1 MLYRRHTSD
10 VAIGWI
16 STVDS
21 LLLGFG
27 LMVVL
32 SLHMAMTRRD
42 VQAIAD
48 RTAKSLEHAKQALSD
63 LQLKERESQEQIAAL
78 KTVQRDDLVDQ
89 SRRLQQ
95 QRDVKAQGAEA
106 ITVKLDLALRERD
119 SLKKQQS
126 KSEQQLA
133 VVRGELEDTK
143 RNLAGASAAATKTQ
157 KERDALEIRI
167 KDLQAQLLTLKDRQ
181 VKADMNTIALA
192 QEAERLRTEAAGTA
206 REYGKLKLAMEGKD
220 RDLSRLKMEAAEAEK
235 AKGIAENRI
244 RQEAIAG
251 GQAAAS
257 DVLGFKGRFKNVV
270 FIIDISHS
278 MTHVTDPARPGHQNA
293 DFRPERWNKTK
304 QEILTWAGN
313 LPMKTLRVV
322 LFHTK
327 VTAHPGKGEFYPMEG
342 ADRSRSVAAIE
353 TVLKK
358 VTPDLAT
365 NTLDALAEAY
375 KYPGVDTMILF
386 TDGRPQVKGRKTDDV
401 IADVQR
407 LVRQHPNIPV
417 NVVGIGEYFE
427 KSFAD
432 FLRDIAGTTGG
443 EFIGR

>member
-10 VAIGWI
+10 AAIGWI

-32 SLHMAMTRRD
+32 SLHTAMTRRD

-48 RTAKSLEHAKQALSD
+48 RTAKSLEHAKQTLSA

-78 KTVQRDDLVDQ
+78 KTIQRDDLVDQ
-89 SRRLQQ
+89 SRRLQE
-95 QRDVKAQGAEA
+95 QRDVNAQGAEG
-106 ITVKLDLALRERD
+106 ITVELDLALRERD
-119 SLKKQQS
+119 SL
-126 KSEQQLA
+126 
-133 VVRGELEDTK
+133 RGELEDTK
-143 RNLAGASAAATKTQ
+143 RNLADVSAAATKTQ

-181 VKADMNTIALA
+181 VKANMSTTALA

-220 RDLSRLKMEAAEAEK
+220 RELSRLKMEAAEAEK
-235 AKGIAENRI
+235 ARGIAENRI
-244 RQEAIAG
+244 RQEASAG